1 MRSVFLEHR
10 TSTSGPVSDIAHDM
24 ADDSQ
29 LAEATQALSF
39 AEFLERMKDPQAAN
53 LVRSIKKCVFHRLSQ
68 YASARACSSSITFQ
82 VHRERKGLIRLCFCS
97 FIKTFDEKGGK
108 PDKDAESVQVT
119 SLFLT
124 IAFDVCACQSRSVVR
139 SQGFLAKSEGT
150 FRDHPVWANVP
161 VEHQSQAMEVTYVAF
176 NLQLRFEQDL
186 LRPYIFL

>member
-1 MRSVFLEHR
+1 
-10 TSTSGPVSDIAHDM
+10 M

-53 LVRSIKKCVFHRLSQ
+53 LVRSIKKCVTCRLPLFT
-68 YASARACSSSITFQ
+68 SARAGRSKHESYA
-82 VHRERKGLIRLCFCS
+82 HRDHFGFTRMCACS
-97 FIKTFDEKGGK
+97 FIKTFDEKAGN

-119 SLFLT
+119 SLLPRAAAHT
-124 IAFDVCACQSRSVVR
+124 GTCQCRNDLR

-161 VEHQSQAMEVTYVAF
+161 VEHQSQAMEVTHP
-176 NLQLRFEQDL
+176 LRL
-186 LRPYIFL
+186 S